1 MSASFSL
8 EPQLTPVIN
17 PLTHGRRAY
26 AGHDAAVA
34 GPTPR
39 ELDGVRRR
47 LSPNEMLT
55 GINRRWNLGMRL
67 RRSWRLTRCVYDPD
81 RNRDVSPW
89 VSSSELSLWLDAFE
103 VGLVYGWE
111 MGAELKRKLE
121 DETT

>member
-1 MSASFSL
+1 M
-8 EPQLTPVIN
+8 PDMMQQW
-17 PLTHGRRAY
+17 
-26 AGHDAAVA
+26 
-34 GPTPR
+34 
-39 ELDGVRRR
+39 LDLRPENWMVRQR

-111 MGAELKRKLE
+111 MGGRAVAEEAAEEARFERELK